1 MDKSGNNTSKG
12 SNIQM
17 ASPKAIAWAIQTLG
31 GCERGLCCKVAL
43 DADKYYKAFKECQEK
58 KKHNDAQLERHEQM
72 WSAMVQQVSLLQ
84 TVFSRDAQE
93 KEALRAE
100 NDGLRGQNILLN
112 AEVFRLKT
120 IIEKCQ
126 IVPKSGAVPNVVK
139 KGPPLALAE
148 KRQSTGGDD
157 ESTSVAAYAKRIKES
172 GPMTTMAPSAAA
184 VVANGQQKCA
194 ALPPVV
200 AKDQQKPSVP
210 PVVANAKHKP
220 AVPPVVANGQQKS
233 AALPPVV
240 AKDQQK
246 PSVPP
251 VVANAKHKPMQATKS
266 AKNSSSHSNVL
277 EDFWQAVKEDEQ
289 AVLRGWTTARALVEH
304 FLITYPPFTV
314 LEHHQNSPIRHNVLR
329 FADSIFAFVHQNNAL
344 PPLKIKDH
352 QFFVEK

>member
-1 MDKSGNNTSKG
+1 MSGIRNAFSVDLEIWCRHGQQLDMDKSGNNTPNG

-31 GCERGLCCKVAL
+31 GCERALCCKVAL
-43 DADKYYKAFKECQEK
+43 DADKYFKAFKECQEK

-72 WSAMVQQVSLLQ
+72 WTAMVQQVSLLQ

-172 GPMTTMAPSAAA
+172 GPTTTMAPSAAA
-184 VVANGQQKCA
+184 VVANGQQKSA
-194 ALPPVV
+194 AL
-200 AKDQQKPSVP
+200 P

-220 AVPPVVANGQQKS
+220 SV
-233 AALPPVV
+233 PPVV
-240 AKDQQK
+240 AKDQ
-246 PSVPP
+246 
-251 VVANAKHKPMQATKS
+251 HKPMQATKN